1 MFEKAKHR
9 IRSLRRTLF
18 CLSLGIRQS
27 IKVHDDGKAAGK
39 HASLK
44 SKLPRG
50 VVRLIVKRP
59 GVMFLAPGP
68 LLMGCQVGLE
78 PNTFADVTNDRWG
91 RSTPMNRSPH
101 VELLRSAMSVNRA
114 LSDDEIKSTN
124 YWKFAQ
130 DLLEISGDFFGMKSD
145 HDVLGV
151 VRNFVDWGLGEST
164 RITLSGGSRIEDGVL
179 VARVPGCAK
188 FQIIDGHHRVAV
200 AILKG
205 EATIAVRRTWLSTGV
220 PDFVE

>member
-1 MFEKAKHR
+1 VFETAKHR
-9 IRSLRRTLF
+9 IRPLRRILF
-18 CLSLGIRQS
+18 CRSLGIRQS
-27 IKVHDDGKAAGK
+27 VKVSDDGTPVGIYPT
-39 HASLK
+39 LK

-59 GVMFLAPGP
+59 GGMSLAPGP
-68 LLMGCQVGLE
+68 LLLGCQVGLE
-78 PNTFADVTNDRWG
+78 PNTFADLTNDRWG
-91 RSTPMNRSPH
+91 RSTPMIRSPH
-101 VELLRSAMSVNRA
+101 VELLRSALSANRA
-114 LSDDEIKSTN
+114 LSDDEIMSTN

-151 VRNFVDWGLGEST
+151 VRNFIEWGLGEST
-164 RITLSGGSRIEDGVL
+164 RVTLSGGSRIEDGVL

-205 EATIAVRRTWLSTGV
+205 EATIPVRRTWLSTGV
-220 PDFVE
+220 PDYVE